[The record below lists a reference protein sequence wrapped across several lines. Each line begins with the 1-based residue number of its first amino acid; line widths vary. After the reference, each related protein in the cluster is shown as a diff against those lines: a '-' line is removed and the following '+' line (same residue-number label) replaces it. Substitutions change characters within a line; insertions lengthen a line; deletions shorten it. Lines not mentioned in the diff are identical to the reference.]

1 MLEILTN
8 VNLLEYSQTA
18 WSSAIMIILIFA
30 LIFMLNRSQNR
41 YLKIMDKYAIL
52 IEKQI
57 KTNTELTMIINNQNN
72 QINNIINL
80 IKYEKK

>member
-1 MLEILTN
+1 MNELLSNT
-8 VNLLEYSQTA
+8 NLLEYSQTA
-18 WSSAIMIILIFA
+18 WSSAVMIILIFA

-41 YLKIMDKYAIL
+41 YVKIMDKYANL

-57 KTNTELTMIINNQNN
+57 KTNTEMTMIIREQNN
-72 QINNIINL
+72 QINNIINV